1 MDLSSVS
8 GPLEGLKSG
17 RFFVV
22 SYLPIYAASI
32 FVLVL
37 VWAGAPVWL
46 HHGHPLSF
54 NRAWH
59 TASGLGAG
67 EIVMLVIA
75 VTLAAVLF
83 VPLQLAMMRVLE
95 GGWPDAL
102 GAGLARRFQ
111 LWRKRRMTRA
121 AELPQVRD
129 QLTDAVVQKAG
140 MAGARLRRRFPLPDH
155 LVRPTALGN
164 ALSATEDTAGRDYG
178 LDAVVIWPRLYPV
191 LGDKIRAVVDDRRDV
206 LDSAGRMAVTAA
218 ATVIA
223 TLVLLWGSAWW
234 LTLAIVPAVVAAVAY
249 AGAVAAAVAYGE
261 AVRSSFDLHRFD
273 LLTSLKLALPRTR
286 DQERQ
291 VNQALCDLWRQGVPM
306 MDEYEVDK

>member
-8 GPLEGLKSG
+8 GPLDGLKSG
-17 RFFVV
+17 RFFLV
-22 SYLPIYAASI
+22 SYLPTYAASL

-46 HHGHPLSF
+46 HHGHHLLF

-59 TASGLGAG
+59 TASRLGVG
-67 EIVMLVIA
+67 EIVMLTVV
-75 VTLAAVLF
+75 VTLIAVLF

-111 LWRKRRMTRA
+111 LWRKGRLARA
-121 AELPQVRD
+121 AELPQVRER
-129 QLTDAVVQKAG
+129 LTDAVMQQAG
-140 MAGARLRRRFPLPDH
+140 TAGARLRRRFPLPDH

-164 ALSATEDTAGRDYG
+164 ALSAMEDTAGRDYG
-178 LDAVVIWPRLYPV
+178 LDAVVVWPRLYAV

-218 ATVIA
+218 TTALT
-223 TLVLLWGSAWW
+223 TLVLLWGSGWW
-234 LTLAIVPAVVAAVAY
+234 LALALVPAVIGAVAY

-273 LLTSLKLALPRTR
+273 LLTTLKLALPRTR
-286 DQERQ
+286 DQEREL
-291 VNQALCDLWRQGVPM
+291 NQALCDMWRQGVPM
-306 MDEYEVDK
+306 TQGYEVGK